1 MSGWSLMTIRWA
13 WSRRRTSWSCREAE
27 TGTSPTCWSMG
38 RGVSKSWKKSRNN
51 NTHTHTC
58 SLPPSPS
65 TVCVRCAINPG
76 VFQTPPHVT
85 SAWSLQELPPTPRQ
99 LQCVFA
105 FWFWIFFFFPFFKVV
120 VSPSC
125 PSHNLQ
131 IVAVILGWLMEEM
144 RFRKVNIS

>member
-51 NTHTHTC
+51 NTHTHVFFTAISEHC
-58 SLPPSPS
+58 LRKMCNKPRCLSNPTSRHVS
-65 TVCVRCAINPG
+65 VVSAGAASDSEAAAMCICVL
-76 VFQTPPHVT
+76 V
-85 SAWSLQELPPTPRQ
+85 LD
-99 LQCVFA
+99 
-105 FWFWIFFFFPFFKVV
+105 FFFFTFFKVV

-131 IVAVILGWLMEEM
+131 IVTVILGWLMEEM